1 MQDDPNFLLD
11 SKTQAAFH
19 AWLLFFFLSIVNI
32 NLSFSTE
39 IQHIQARSL
48 IHCEHS
54 NCFIV
59 YFSQDYPHFLPF
71 PRKKKK
77 KKTSNVRPLYCICEY
92 FLTTLSW
99 NLHIHCFPFQHLE
112 QFFNGISSKEKN
124 HYHS

>member
-1 MQDDPNFLLD
+1 MQDDLNFLLD
-11 SKTQAAFH
+11 SKTKAAFH
-19 AWLLFFFLSIVNI
+19 AWLLFFSLHSKYQ
-32 NLSFSTE
+32 SFSTE

-59 YFSQDYPHFLPF
+59 YFPQDYPHFLPF

-77 KKTSNVRPLYCICEY
+77 KTANVRPLFCICEY
-92 FLTTLSW
+92 FHTTFSW
-99 NLHIHCFPFQHLE
+99 NLHIHCFPFQYLE